1 MFVKRL
7 LLSVAVYFLVEVE
20 SRTQTGQLLPPRNL
34 TLRWLSDFEPQLW
47 WGHNGLPPN
56 CEYNVLKRTADHN
69 SEEQSTHQSPP
80 SVYNLA
86 MEGGSL
92 FFSVQTTCNHTN
104 SEPSFLNVTYP
115 ELVSNVR
122 CSIISSA
129 LTRCSWV
136 PLGSPRDLAFYYQLA
151 NEVEDVASAV
161 MSLSECPHYTL
172 TNGMRTGCC
181 LKSKAQE
188 SILMLFNATLN
199 GGLVKNT
206 FQEKPV
212 LVTPHPLNWS
222 VSKVPGY
229 FNVSWTPPDVFGLP
243 QWKFVINY
251 TECDKEKTQMV
262 QEVTWLLL
270 GRVSHCQ
277 YRMTLRA
284 CSPRGDSEWSE
295 IKYFEADHD
304 ADAVLYAAI
313 VIIPLLCAGLAS
325 LACVCFRRNREVM
338 FSNVPQPR
346 DFLSDIHN
354 NKSDRLFSFNFL
366 EKEEEECQISV
377 VTEQQQQP
385 HLNVL

>member
-7 LLSVAVYFLVEVE
+7 LLSVAVYFLVDVE

-47 WGHNGLPPN
+47 WGHERLPPN
-56 CEYNVLKRTADHN
+56 CEYNVLKRTAEHN

-92 FFSVQTTCNHTN
+92 FFSVQTTCILLGTFRTH
-104 SEPSFLNVTYP
+104 YYY
-115 ELVSNVR
+115 
-122 CSIISSA
+122 SSSP
-129 LTRCSWV
+129 TQSW
-136 PLGSPRDLAFYYQLA
+136 LA
-151 NEVEDVASAV
+151 NEVEDVASGV

-181 LKSKAQE
+181 LQSKAQE

-212 LVTPHPLNWS
+212 RVTPHPLNWS

-229 FNVSWTPPDVFGLP
+229 FNVSWTPPDVLGLP

-262 QEVTWLLL
+262 QGVTWLLL

-304 ADAVLYAAI
+304 ADAILYAAI

-338 FSNVPQPR
+338 FGNVPQPR

-354 NKSDRLFSFNFL
+354 NKSDRLFSLNFL

-377 VTEQQQQP
+377 VTDTT